1 MKSIVLILVS
11 LFFLQPFLFGQL
23 PDKTLVDS
31 IKSEPIKRPW
41 VAIAEI
47 MGTNI
52 IINRFD
58 ANIRNV
64 EWAKVTPKTWKT
76 NMKAGFQTDFD
87 YFTTNWLG
95 HPYHGS
101 LLYNAARSNGYNF
114 WQSVPF
120 TLGGSLMWEYFA
132 ETEVPSKYDIITT
145 TLGGVYLGEMTHRIG
160 EIFMHKI
167 KKPGLKHT
175 LTALVN
181 PMSQINYLVVKES
194 RQSKNDTTFNPLI
207 NGQFAMGGTFPFSNT
222 NNTLAPGAYF
232 GISMIYGDLF
242 NKAKKG
248 YKPFDYFTLNSWL
261 NVSFKDSASIYFSI
275 LSGAPLFVKHLDK
288 NSLLSISQQY
298 DYLTS
303 NVYKIGSIAVTGD
316 YSFQHQWKKETYLAT
331 SVKAGFIILGSS
343 QSEVVKYIYDST
355 YKFFFRDYIFGN
367 GFTVKADI
375 LLKTKKFG
383 NITGNINKWVIYAG
397 DTRGIENLLL
407 IIAGYD
413 YPVWRKLNIGLQAN
427 YYMRKANYNQYP
439 AFREIKKDYYD
450 FRALVS
456 LRF

>member
-1 MKSIVLILVS
+1 M
-11 LFFLQPFLFGQL
+11 
-23 PDKTLVDS
+23 
-31 IKSEPIKRPW
+31 
-41 VAIAEI
+41 A
-47 MGTNI
+47 
-52 IINRFD
+52 
-58 ANIRNV
+58 
-64 EWAKVTPKTWKT
+64 

-145 TLGGVYLGEMTHRIG
+145 TLGGIYLGEMTHRIG

-181 PMSQINYLVVKES
+181 PMSQVNYLVVKKS
-194 RQSKNDTTFNPLI
+194 RQPNNDTAFNPLL
-207 NGQFAMGGTFPFSNT
+207 NGQFAIGGTFPYSNT
-222 NNTLAPGAYF
+222 NNTLAPGAYL

-242 NKAKKG
+242 KKGKKG

-261 NVSFKDSASIYFSI
+261 NVSFKDSVSIYFSI
-275 LSGAPLFVKHLDK
+275 LSGAPLFVKHLNK
-288 NSLLSISQQY
+288 NNVLSISQQY

-316 YSFQHQWKKETYLAT
+316 YSFQHQWKKDTYLAT
-331 SVKAGFIILGSS
+331 AVKAGFIILGSS

-367 GFTVKADI
+367 GFTVKADV
-375 LLKTKKFG
+375 LLKTKKRLS
-383 NITGNINKWVIYAG
+383 K
-397 DTRGIENLLL
+397 
-407 IIAGYD
+407 
-413 YPVWRKLNIGLQAN
+413 
-427 YYMRKANYNQYP
+427 
-439 AFREIKKDYYD
+439 
-450 FRALVS
+450 VS
-456 LRF
+456 GTFFNFWDV